1 LQEKG
6 IEYSAEYKVDFQLTY
21 DFRFSKDSEDVD
33 AQFTGERAGSFDV
46 DQDGGLS
53 GAFPGGLRFKGAGA
67 GNESYLDALVPATY
81 PFLRQSVQLRTQ
93 PEAARRML
101 AAFAPGSRH
110 GRFGRPEGYG
120 ATEAAVQAT
129 LDKFPNY
136 TVDWDMKAIGGSTGK
151 QEFALEPGM
160 LVVLEATVEVYP
172 HYTLDIMDKVV
183 GVRKWVLKTVTT
195 SASSRKLD
203 VSQGQEAQVR
213 YVVSLVP
220 AAHAVEEKYAYSA
233 NDFLLDAGA
242 LAGMLAM
249 GAALLKSIQGGQKLA
264 AVRLKKPWV
273 DESDPEMNPPLKK
286 GDLVQTMLDE
296 FAQRQEARLLA
307 MQAEIHSLQNR
318 LAEKDAEKKGKGKGA
333 GTGGGEV
340 LIPPS
345 PRAHSALPGG
355 GGLAPLKRKDS
366 SPGLARDV
374 LSPFAG
380 GCRDLREL

>member
-1 LQEKG
+1 MQEKG

-46 DQDGGLS
+46 DQDGSLS
-53 GAFPGGLRFKGAGA
+53 GAFPGGLRFKGEGA

-81 PFLRQSVQLRTQ
+81 PFLQQSVQLRTQ

-136 TVDWDMKAIGGSTGK
+136 TVAWDMKAIGGSTGK

-183 GVRKWVLKTVTT
+183 GVRKWVLKTVST

-242 LAGMLAM
+242 LAGMLGM
-249 GAALLKSIQGGQKLA
+249 GAALLKSIQGGQNLSSAMGDYKDVFPVVFANLIRA
-264 AVRLKKPWV
+264 GEETGRMSQVLK
-273 DESDPEMNPPLKK
+273 S
-286 GDLVQTMLDE
+286 
-296 FAQRQEARLLA
+296 
-307 MQAEIHSLQNR
+307 
-318 LAEKDAEKKGKGKGA
+318 LAENLKWEDELIAQTKKLMMYPAFVGSI
-333 GTGGGEV
+333 EV
-340 LIPPS
+340 VVAVS
-345 PRAHSALPGG
+345 
-355 GGLAPLKRKDS
+355 
-366 SPGLARDV
+366 
-374 LSPFAG
+374 
-380 GCRDLREL
+380 